1 MHQQPPTPTE
11 RQTTPDLTER
21 MNDISA
27 RKRAEAQAQAAE
39 ARQRR
44 LLEHLP
50 TAVSVAALTPD
61 RRILFSN
68 AQFERTFGY
77 SPQDIPTLA
86 DWARRAYPDAA
97 YRARAAEWWDG
108 AVARAAA
115 GNGQIEAREFRVTRK
130 DGAERT
136 VRISASVVDDL
147 LITAFDDVTERTRA
161 AAELAAKEAELRR
174 LIDGLPMAVAIIT
187 LDASPRILFLNQ
199 QMVQTFGYTLADIP
213 TVEQWAHQAYPDAGY
228 RREVFEIWD
237 AAVARAVHE
246 TGQVESMELRVTCKD
261 GRVRDT
267 LINAIVLADR
277 LLIGLMDIS
286 ERRQAERDLRST
298 REALERTAY
307 ELTEAIP
314 VGTYTMVLR
323 PGAEMAQFA
332 FMSRRFLELTGL
344 EREEAQRD
352 TMKAFAGVH
361 PEDFDD
367 WVRLNAEAF
376 AAKRRFFG
384 QTRVIVKG
392 EVRWVTAESIPRD
405 LPDGTTVWEGVLID
419 VTERVRAEQALK
431 QANLDLKRLATTDRL
446 TGAHN
451 RWSFEDVILAEIARL
466 HRYAEPMSLLLFDV
480 DHFKVIN
487 DTHGHQ
493 AGDTVLVELSQR
505 VRAQLRA
512 VDALARW
519 GGEEF
524 AVLLPQCTLAQA
536 EPVAEKLRRL
546 IASQPFAQ
554 VGRVTA
560 SFGVAG
566 FLPQDTLDTVLK
578 RADDALYAAKSAGRN
593 RVCVATD

>member
-1 MHQQPPTPTE
+1 
-11 RQTTPDLTER
+11 
-21 MNDISA
+21 
-27 RKRAEAQAQAAE
+27 
-39 ARQRR
+39 
-44 LLEHLP
+44 
-50 TAVSVAALTPD
+50 
-61 RRILFSN
+61 
-68 AQFERTFGY
+68 
-77 SPQDIPTLA
+77 
-86 DWARRAYPDAA
+86 
-97 YRARAAEWWDG
+97 
-108 AVARAAA
+108 
-115 GNGQIEAREFRVTRK
+115 
-130 DGAERT
+130 
-136 VRISASVVDDL
+136 
-147 LITAFDDVTERTRA
+147 
-161 AAELAAKEAELRR
+161 
-174 LIDGLPMAVAIIT
+174 
-187 LDASPRILFLNQ
+187 
-199 QMVQTFGYTLADIP
+199 
-213 TVEQWAHQAYPDAGY
+213 
-228 RREVFEIWD
+228 
-237 AAVARAVHE
+237 
-246 TGQVESMELRVTCKD
+246 
-261 GRVRDT
+261 
-267 LINAIVLADR
+267 
-277 LLIGLMDIS
+277 
-286 ERRQAERDLRST
+286 
-298 REALERTAY
+298 
-307 ELTEAIP
+307 
-314 VGTYTMVLR
+314 
-323 PGAEMAQFA
+323 
-332 FMSRRFLELTGL
+332 
-344 EREEAQRD
+344 
-352 TMKAFAGVH
+352 
-361 PEDFDD
+361 
-367 WVRLNAEAF
+367 VRLNAEAF
-376 AAKRRFFG
+376 AAKRRSFG

-512 VDALARW
+512 VDSLARW
-519 GGEEF
+519 GGEEL

>member
-1 MHQQPPTPTE
+1 MI
-11 RQTTPDLTER
+11 
-21 MNDISA
+21 DISD
-27 RKRAEAQAQAAE
+27 RKRAEAQAAE
-39 ARQRR
+39 ARQRS

-50 TAVSVAALTPD
+50 TAISVAALTPD

-77 SPQDIPTLA
+77 SPLDIPTVA
-86 DWARRAYPDAA
+86 DWARLAYPDADD
-97 YRARAAEWWDG
+97 RARVFAWWED
-108 AVARAAA
+108 AVARAVA
-115 GNGQIEAREFRVTRK
+115 GNGRIEPREFRVTRK
-130 DGAERT
+130 DGVERI
-136 VRISASVVDDL
+136 VRISASVVDGL
-147 LITAFDDVTERTRA
+147 LITAFDDVTERTQA

-174 LIDGLPMAVAIIT
+174 LIDGLPIAVAIIT
-187 LDASPRILFLNQ
+187 LDASPHILFLNQ
-199 QMVQTFGYTLADIP
+199 QMVRTFGYTLADIP
-213 TVEQWAHQAYPDAGY
+213 TVEQWAHQAYPDEAY
-228 RREVFEIWD
+228 RRAVFGIWD

-246 TGQVESMELRVTCKD
+246 TGQVEAMELRVTSKD

-267 LINAIVLADR
+267 LINAIVLGDR
-277 LLIGLMDIS
+277 LLIGLMDIT

-307 ELTEAIP
+307 EVTEAIP
-314 VGTYTMVLR
+314 VGTYTMVLK
-323 PGAEMAQFA
+323 PNAEMAQFS

-344 EREEAQRD
+344 EREDAQSD
-352 TMKAFAGVH
+352 TMKAFACVH
-361 PEDFDD
+361 PDDFDD

-376 AAKRRFFG
+376 AAKQPFFG
-384 QTRVIVKG
+384 QTRVIVEG

-419 VTERVRAEQALK
+419 VTERVRAEQALQ
-431 QANLDLKRLATTDRL
+431 QANLALKRVATTDRL

-451 RWSFEDVILAEIARL
+451 RWSFEEVILAHVERL
-466 HRYAEPMSLLLFDV
+466 HRYAEPLSLVLFDV
-480 DHFKVIN
+480 DHFKRIN

-493 AGDTVLVELSQR
+493 VGDAVLVELSQR

-524 AVLLPQCTLAQA
+524 AVLLPRSTLAQA
-536 EPVAEKLRRL
+536 EPVAEKLRQL

-560 SFGVAG
+560 SFGVAA
-566 FLPQDTLDTVLK
+566 FLPQDTLDAVLK
-578 RADDALYAAKSAGRN
+578 RADGALYAAKAAGRN